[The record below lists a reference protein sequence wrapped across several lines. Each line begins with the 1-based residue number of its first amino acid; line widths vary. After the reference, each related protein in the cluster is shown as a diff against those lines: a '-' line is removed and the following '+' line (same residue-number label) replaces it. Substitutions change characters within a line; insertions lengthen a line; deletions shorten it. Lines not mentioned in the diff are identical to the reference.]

1 MDEFESVRDR
11 LTSVAYGITG
21 DRGAAED
28 VVQETWLRLARAT
41 EPVDDV
47 TGWCVVVASRLA
59 LDVVRSARHRRE
71 RYVGP
76 WLPEPV
82 VRSLVEPGADPADR
96 VTLDESVSLALMV
109 VLETLTPAERTVF
122 VLHEVFGT
130 PLTEVARV
138 VGRTPAAVRQLASRA
153 RRHVADRAPRFEP
166 DPGRQRAVVSA
177 FATACGGD
185 DLDALLALLDPD
197 VVLRADGGGVITAAR
212 NPVVGADRVARFLLG
227 VHRKNPAAMR
237 LVRVNGATGLLRVR
251 RGQLDGVF
259 ALTVVDG
266 RIAAVDI
273 VVNPEKLARVR
284 AEHLEDK

>member
-28 VVQETWLRLARAT
+28 VVQETWLRLARAA

-47 TGWCVVVASRLA
+47 AGWCVVVASRLA

-76 WLPEPV
+76 WLPEP
-82 VRSLVEPGADPADR
+82 LVEPDADPADR
-96 VTLDESVSLALMV
+96 VTLDESVNLALMV

-130 PLTEVARV
+130 PLTEVALV

-166 DPGRQRAVVSA
+166 DPGRQKAVVSA
-177 FATACGGD
+177 FARACGGD
-185 DLDALLALLDPD
+185 DLDALLALLDPG
-197 VVLRADGGGVITAAR
+197 VVLRTDGGGVITAAR

-227 VHRKNPAAMR
+227 VHRKNPAALR
-237 LVRVNGATGLLRVR
+237 LVRVNGAAGLLRVR
-251 RGQLDGVF
+251 HGLLDGVF
-259 ALTVVDG
+259 ALTVADG
-266 RIAAVDI
+266 RITAVDI
-273 VVNPEKLARVR
+273 VVNPDKLARVR